1 MSHRFWIRWVVITQF
16 FTGKSQQFYPLASG
30 GKRVTTFPTSA
41 PGRSTNFPSSFFA
54 WIEIIRSIYKL
65 HISKLPML
73 LKIHEARGK
82 GATSR
87 KFKIS
92 YKQYDYNLK
101 GKKNPIKIREETLDN
116 VSVIVTRYKSNFNSS
131 FKYKVII
138 WGNTH
143 RWFRLLVTFLLRA
156 ALDLW
161 QVFLS
166 NLECWL
172 VAEKLVVASD
182 INTRISWCQQRLK
195 LAVACLQ

>member
-1 MSHRFWIRWVVITQF
+1 M
-16 FTGKSQQFYPLASG
+16 
-30 GKRVTTFPTSA
+30 TTFPISA

-73 LKIHEARGK
+73 LKIHEAREK

-92 YKQYDYNLK
+92 YKHTITTWK
-101 GKKNPIKIREETLDN
+101 EKNPNKNREETLHN

-131 FKYKVII
+131 LKYKVII

-143 RWFRLLVTFLLRA
+143 RWFRLLVTFLLCA
-156 ALDLW
+156 AFNLW

-182 INTRISWCQQRLK
+182 INTCISWCQQRLK